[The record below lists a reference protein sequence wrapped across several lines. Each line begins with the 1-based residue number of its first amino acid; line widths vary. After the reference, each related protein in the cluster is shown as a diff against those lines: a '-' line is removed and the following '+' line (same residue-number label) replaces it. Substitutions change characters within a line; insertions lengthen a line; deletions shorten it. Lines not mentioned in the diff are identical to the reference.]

1 MEEGR
6 IGNDVAQSIQKLP
19 RARHVR
25 YEYSHVWRK
34 TRFKVMISMK
44 KYPYPYLPRT
54 YSYSSPSK

>member
-6 IGNDVAQSIQKLP
+6 IGNDIAQSIQKLP
-19 RARHVR
+19 RAR
-25 YEYSHVWRK
+25 HVWRK

-44 KYPYPYLPRT
+44 KYPYLYLPRT